1 MILLLFVKPLIDYL
15 RAARRSGSRNF
26 SEFCMMVIIF
36 MTYNGMMES
45 FILNRA
51 DPQWMLLA
59 LAVFGLNMAAHCNL
73 RRSAD

>member
-1 MILLLFVKPLIDYL
+1 
-15 RAARRSGSRNF
+15 
-26 SEFCMMVIIF
+26 MMVIIF

-59 LAVFGLNMAAHCNL
+59 LAVFGG
-73 RRSAD
+73 